1 MKILKEQCNVCKKE
15 YSPRCDYRQGRC
27 PHHPSLIGNIMNQPN
42 PTKHLQI
49 SLIKSI
55 FRIAAGLALAGGGW
69 LEMNPYIQGA
79 GLVLVLAEVLGIAEE
94 LV

>member
-1 MKILKEQCNVCKKE
+1 MSTHGEAVEDVKKAISALDAE
-15 YSPRCDYRQGRC
+15 SA
-27 PHHPSLIGNIMNQPN
+27 STV
-42 PTKHLQI
+42 TKKYFTHT
-49 SLIKSI
+49 SVSMIKSA

-79 GLVLVLAEVLGIAEE
+79 GLLLVLAEILGITEE

>member
-1 MKILKEQCNVCKKE
+1 MSTHGEAVEDIKKAKDLLD
-15 YSPRCDYRQGRC
+15 SVGDTSTTT
-27 PHHPSLIGNIMNQPN
+27 HPDPV
-42 PTKHLQI
+42 KHKYI
-49 SLIKSI
+49 SFVKSG

-79 GLVLVLAEVLGIAEE
+79 GLLLVLAEILGIAEE

>member
-1 MKILKEQCNVCKKE
+1 MSTHEEAVEDIKKAKSVLDAQVAESKKFLTHTNV
-15 YSPRCDYRQGRC
+15 S
-27 PHHPSLIGNIMNQPN
+27 MV
-42 PTKHLQI
+42 
-49 SLIKSI
+49 KSG

-79 GLVLVLAEVLGIAEE
+79 GLILVLAEILGIIEE

>member
-1 MKILKEQCNVCKKE
+1 MSTHIEALEDIKKAKDVLDTVG
-15 YSPRCDYRQGRC
+15 SNPV
-27 PHHPSLIGNIMNQPN
+27 HKKLITHTSVSMV
-42 PTKHLQI
+42 
-49 SLIKSI
+49 KSG

-79 GLVLVLAEVLGIAEE
+79 GLLLVLAEILGIAEE

>member
-1 MKILKEQCNVCKKE
+1 MSTHEEAVKDIIKAKNVLDAQVSESKKVFTHTNV
-15 YSPRCDYRQGRC
+15 S
-27 PHHPSLIGNIMNQPN
+27 M
-42 PTKHLQI
+42 
-49 SLIKSI
+49 IKSG

-79 GLVLVLAEVLGIAEE
+79 GLILVLAEILGIIEE